1 MFMYRELWSWNGLGC
16 GMPYPLQLELITR
29 VGGCCGCRVVV
40 QTTPTPSTSDQ
51 ASTAQVAAKTT
62 K

>member
-16 GMPYPLQLELITR
+16 GMSYPLQLELITR

-40 QTTPTPSTSDQ
+40 QTTPSTSDQ
-51 ASTAQVAAKTT
+51 TSTAQVAAKTT

>member
-1 MFMYRELWSWNGLGC
+1 MFMYRELWSWNGLGY

-51 ASTAQVAAKTT
+51 TSTAQVAAKTT